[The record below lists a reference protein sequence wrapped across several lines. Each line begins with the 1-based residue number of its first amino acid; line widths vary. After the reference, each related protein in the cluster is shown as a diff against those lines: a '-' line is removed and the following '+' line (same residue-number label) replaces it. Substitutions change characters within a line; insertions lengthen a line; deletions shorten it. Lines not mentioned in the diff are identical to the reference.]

1 MKQNKIYVGN
11 LVSSLTPADIETE
24 FSKYGSLE
32 NVQLITDRMTGAS
45 KGFAFLTFEKQVA
58 AETALEMNGKSFNGR
73 NLIVNMAKEKSKNFQ
88 RKRY

>member
-11 LVSSLTPADIETE
+11 LLSSVTTADIESE
-24 FSKYGSLE
+24 FSKYGALDQI
-32 NVQLITDRMTGAS
+32 QLITDRITGIP
-45 KGFAFLTFEKQVA
+45 KGFAFLTYTTQQA

-73 NLIVNMAKEKSKNFQ
+73 NIIVNMAKEKTKNNR